1 MTLPSEE
8 YNAICAATRFLYDL
22 MDPKKTPRVP
32 KHIRAEARRKAHA
45 PSRDADGAIP
55 GSDHDRTRFR
65 RAATHAVT
73 RRINRNDSL
82 PMRASQDTYLD
93 WLVFIW

>member
-32 KHIRAEARRKAHA
+32 KHIRAEARRRAKHM
-45 PSRDADGAIP
+45 PLPVMLMERYREAITTEP
-55 GSDHDRTRFR
+55 GFEG
-65 RAATHAVT
+65 
-73 RRINRNDSL
+73 L
-82 PMRASQDTYLD
+82 PPMQSP
-93 WLVFIW
+93 VE

>member
-32 KHIRAEARRKAHA
+32 KWIRVEARRRVKHMPLSATLME
-45 PSRDADGAIP
+45 RYREAIRKEP
-55 GSDHDRTRFR
+55 GFEGLPPM
-65 RAATHAVT
+65 
-73 RRINRNDSL
+73 DS
-82 PMRASQDTYLD
+82 PVS
-93 WLVFIW
+93 